1 MHLHIKLEWSIIY
14 WSAGAASTH
23 VRSIKIIF
31 KIPCPNI
38 KNIPDYST
46 TFSISLHRFL
56 SFENCDI
63 SKDNIISGKA
73 AKVLW
78 HDKYNTI
85 GLQSRRPNAKRASS
99 VTNELM
105 MKVH

>member
-1 MHLHIKLEWSIIY
+1 MSK
-14 WSAGAASTH
+14 T
-23 VRSIKIIF
+23 
-31 KIPCPNI
+31 

-46 TFSISLHRFL
+46 RFSISLHRFL

-78 HDKYNTI
+78 YDKYNTI
-85 GLQSRRPNAKRASS
+85 GLVLQGFERLDYNFYS
-99 VTNELM
+99 
-105 MKVH
+105 